1 MGATDITIR
10 QARPDDYEGVAKFT
24 RETWA
29 DRESGDY
36 IPEIYHEWIAGDG
49 DRQRTFLADAGD
61 DVAGICQGVC
71 LSDHEAWAQGMR
83 VNPDYRGEGL
93 STQLNDALFR
103 WARERGATVV
113 RNMVFSWNAAGL
125 GGSRAVGFA
134 PLCEFRWAHPDPD
147 PDATLPE
154 PYTITA
160 DADAAWSFWRRSD
173 AQSALSG
180 LALDADESWAMAE
193 LTREGLHRAA
203 DETRVFAVSR
213 EDDTTAEGG
222 VSTSEASGGSSEQ
235 GSDGADRED
244 DGTRAM
250 AHRVRDYERETDGG
264 IEQWAEYGVGAW
276 TDLGAARA
284 LFRAISADAAAV
296 GADRTRVLVPETPR
310 HVSDAAAAHVAMG
323 ENPDFVLEAALV

>member
-1 MGATDITIR
+1 MGVTDITIR
-10 QARPDDYEGVAKFT
+10 EARPDDYEGVAAFT

-29 DRESGDY
+29 DREGGDY

-49 DRQRTFLADAGD
+49 DRRRTFLADSGD
-61 DVAGICQGVC
+61 DIAGICQGVL

-93 STQLNDALFR
+93 STQLNDALFG

-113 RNMVFSWNAAGL
+113 RNMVFSWNTAGL

-134 PLCEFRWAHPDPD
+134 PLCEFRWAHPEPD
-147 PDATLPE
+147 PDATVPK
-154 PYTITA
+154 PYTVA
-160 DADAAWSFWRRSD
+160 ANADAAWSCWRRSD
-173 AQSALSG
+173 ARSALSG

-193 LTREGLHRAA
+193 LTREDLHRAA

-213 EDDTTAEGG
+213 EDD
-222 VSTSEASGGSSEQ
+222 
-235 GSDGADRED
+235 
-244 DGTRAM
+244 GTQAM
-250 AHRVRDYERETDGG
+250 AHRVRNHEREIDG
-264 IEQWAEYGVGAW
+264 ETERWAEYGVGAW

-284 LFRAISADAAAV
+284 LFRAISADAATV

-310 HVSDAAAAHVAMG
+310 HVSDAAAAHVAVG

>member
-1 MGATDITIR
+1 MSATDITIR
-10 QARPDDYEGVAKFT
+10 QARPDDYEAVAAFT

-29 DRESGDY
+29 DRDSGDY
-36 IPEIYHEWIAGDG
+36 IPDIYHEWIAGDG
-49 DRQRTFLADAGD
+49 DSQRTFLADSGD
-61 DVAGICQGVC
+61 DVAGICQGVL
-71 LSDHEAWAQGMR
+71 LSEHEAWAQGMR

-93 STQLNDALFR
+93 STQLNDALFT

-134 PLCEFRWAHPDPD
+134 PLCEFRWAHPEPD
-147 PDATLPE
+147 SDATLPRA
-154 PYTITA
+154 YTVV
-160 DADAAWSFWRRSD
+160 DDPDAAWSFWRRSD
-173 AQSALSG
+173 AQRALSG
-180 LALDADESWAMAE
+180 LALDDDESWAMSE

-203 DETRVFAVSR
+203 DETRVFAVR
-213 EDDTTAEGG
+213 
-222 VSTSEASGGSSEQ
+222 
-235 GSDGADRED
+235 RED

-250 AHRVRDYERETDGG
+250 AHRVRDYERETEGE
-264 IEQWAEYGVGAW
+264 IKHWTEYGVGAW

-296 GADRTRVLVPETPR
+296 GADRVRVLVPETPR
-310 HVSDAAAAHVAMG
+310 HVSDVAAAHVDLG

>member
-1 MGATDITIR
+1 VSATDITIR
-10 QARPDDYEGVAKFT
+10 QAQPADYEGVAAFT

-29 DRESGDY
+29 DRDSGDY
-36 IPEIYHEWIAGDG
+36 IPDIYHEWIAGDG
-49 DRQRTFLADAGD
+49 DRQRTFLAASGD

-71 LSDHEAWAQGMR
+71 LSEHEAWAQGMR
-83 VNPDYRGEGL
+83 VNPDYRGEGV
-93 STQLNDALFR
+93 STQLNDALFG

-147 PDATLPE
+147 PDATLPK
-154 PYTITA
+154 PYTLTA

-173 AQSALSG
+173 AQSALAG

-193 LTREGLHRAA
+193 LTREELHRAA
-203 DETRVFAVSR
+203 DETKVFAIS
-213 EDDTTAEGG
+213 
-222 VSTSEASGGSSEQ
+222 
-235 GSDGADRED
+235 RED
-244 DGTRAM
+244 DGTQAM
-250 AHRVRDYERETDGG
+250 AHRVRDYERETDG
-264 IEQWAEYGVGAW
+264 ETERWAEYGVGAW

-284 LFRAISADAAAV
+284 LFRAISADAATV

-310 HVSDAAAAHVAMG
+310 HVSDAAAAHVEVG